1 MLFGKRLF
9 PYPILNSDKS
19 LNQFP
24 KNKFQGLFE
33 TESDESDLIFKNAH
47 YELNNEYLQKLIK
60 NKKAKCV
67 LYVECPSTRFRR
79 LFELS
84 SKPTEIRIPLY
95 DLNGQVQVCTYV
107 YANQNIK
114 PYSPEG
120 IDEIY
125 GDFRNF
131 EVEKYDILAIDEYNR
146 FRVAFDVESDNLTSS
161 IFLVIGD
168 PNIKDDKIIVHPT
181 ERKIEISVSTQVY
194 EWYTA
199 IKSIS
204 DYKWMPFSIMLISAL
219 QQAFEEIKTDPDIES
234 IEDIENSYQW
244 FMSVESRYEKTFS
257 RKLSYSEFKGT
268 QSFDLAQELLDKP
281 NGKAIQNSFDLITE
295 GGNTDD

>member
-9 PYPILNSDKS
+9 PYPILNSDKA

-24 KNKFQGLFE
+24 KSKFIGSFE
-33 TESDESDLIFKNAH
+33 TDSDETDLIFRNAH
-47 YELNNEYLQKLIK
+47 YELNNEYIQKLIK
-60 NKKAKCV
+60 NKKAICV
-67 LYVECPSTRFRR
+67 LYVECPSTRFRKI
-79 LFELS
+79 FELTNRN
-84 SKPTEIRIPLY
+84 KDIRIPLY

-114 PYSPEG
+114 PYSPDG

-125 GDFRNF
+125 GDFKDF
-131 EVEKYDILAIDEYNR
+131 EVEKYDILAIDEYEK
-146 FRVAFDVESDNLTSS
+146 FRVAFDVENDNLTSS

-168 PNIKDDKIIVHPT
+168 PNIKDDKIVVHPT

-204 DYKWMPFSIMLISAL
+204 NYKWMPFSIMLISAL
-219 QQAFEEIKTDPDIES
+219 QQAFEEIKTDENIES
-234 IEDIENSYQW
+234 IEDIENAYQW
-244 FMSVESRYEKTFS
+244 FMSVESRYEKAFS
-257 RKLSYSEFKGT
+257 RKLTYGDFIDM
-268 QSFDLAQELLDKP
+268 QSLDLAQELLDKP

-295 GGNTDD
+295 GGSIDD